1 MIYTVSMKME
11 GKERGY
17 RFYEET
23 SIDLDEYFK
32 SFLKIK
38 KMKEQRLFL
47 YCLEI
52 SFIVYMLLVHIIK

>member
-1 MIYTVSMKME
+1 MIYTVLMKME

-38 KMKEQRLFL
+38 KMKE
-47 YCLEI
+47 
-52 SFIVYMLLVHIIK
+52 